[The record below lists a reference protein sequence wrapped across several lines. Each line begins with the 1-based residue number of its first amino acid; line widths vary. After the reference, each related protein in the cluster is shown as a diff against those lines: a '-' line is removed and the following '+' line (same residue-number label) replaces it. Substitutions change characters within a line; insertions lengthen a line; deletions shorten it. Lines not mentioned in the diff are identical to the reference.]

1 MSSLIIVYPN
11 PMTTGLELREGL
23 NSDGGIINTEEE
35 SHLKVEKA
43 L

>member
-1 MSSLIIVYPN
+1 
-11 PMTTGLELREGL
+11 LREGL

-43 L
+43 LWNETGTSNAKDGQL